1 MSLTQ
6 CVLLGQVIGYKF
18 KYGKTKFTVFLFKED
33 EHSKVNEVAET
44 EMAQLGGWR
53 VDRLRL
59 CWPHWEPGFWW
70 VLKRKEPNTWQ
81 SMAFYLQKHAQI
93 QHVFNA
99 D

>member
-44 EMAQLGGWR
+44 AALGE
-53 VDRLRL
+53 
-59 CWPHWEPGFWW
+59 WPNSGGGG
-70 VLKRKEPNTWQ
+70 
-81 SMAFYLQKHAQI
+81 
-93 QHVFNA
+93 
-99 D
+99 